1 MKTWL
6 STTLA
11 LLCAVSAWAQQQ
23 APDANRAIPVFT
35 IRNDDLRRQSPATN
49 AVVVSAP
56 PTAGT
61 PAAAPAPAPPLT
73 PFPAAQSPT
82 VLVPKPN
89 PGSTPSPVTNPAD
102 PRIGIRQTPAGPSR
116 LQPPSPTPAVPGQPP
131 APSPTPT
138 PAAESPAPT
147 PMVAIPGG
155 APAPSPDD
163 APAPNPNARQ
173 TFRQDPVATD
183 EPIEFDWMNAD
194 LSMVLT
200 KYSELTGRSAI
211 MQQGLQG
218 MVTFHSSGPLKVDEA
233 IGALESVLLI
243 NGFAVVPMGEKFF
256 KLVPSPYGPQE
267 GLPVLKEDATA
278 EQFDRLVAQVV
289 RVKFLDPTDVAR
301 ALGGSGGTG
310 GGMPPM
316 PGATPQGGGPSG
328 SNRVFMHPYGQ
339 IIPLPRSSALLLI
352 DTALNVSRL
361 KQIIEYMDT
370 TSETKMETRVYVL
383 ENADSATVYSIL
395 QQLIAA
401 DQGTSTPGQTGQIA
415 PTAMAAGVGLGRSRP
430 SVTSIE
436 ESVIMGRVLINYDMR
451 TNAIIL
457 ITQET
462 NFTFFEKI
470 IKALDVKTNQDFKTR
485 VFFLNYADA
494 NDMALILYQLVLGA
508 EPNAVGGRAGST
520 SGAPF
525 TSRTSTAGGRTT
537 GLGGSTS
544 GARSGALGSRGS
556 ATGSRTGSS
565 ARSSSSRRSTGSRT
579 AGTAAR
585 TTTPATPTTPGMP
598 TGAAGANM
606 AQQLIEI
613 IPDVRNNA
621 LVVFAPEQDLESL
634 TDVIKQLD
642 VFPPQVAI
650 DVVVAEV
657 SVDDNTT
664 FGVDLFQKALTSPSR
679 AGAGIS
685 TPDGG
690 GIPSTVSGTNVLSRL
705 LDPRAIT
712 SPQALTGA
720 GLTGG
725 LSYFASFFG
734 DDLRAVITALQQD
747 SKFKVLQTPHLYTSN
762 NQAARVF
769 VGESRPVVTS
779 TLTDISGGTTAG
791 RSNYENVD
799 IGVGL
804 EVTPLINPDGVVT
817 FNIYQ
822 TVDDVKST
830 VLIDNNEVP
839 ILSRREAEAVA
850 VTCKDGQIIIL
861 GGLTSNTRRQT
872 VNQVPILGDIPLLG
886 YLFKKTSWN
895 NVKTELVFFLRPKV
909 IRTIEE
915 AQRYTWGRL
924 EKSKDLRTMPI
935 RNVEGY
941 SPMQDKRH
949 SEKLKAIDRFD
960 KTEKF

>member
-6 STTLA
+6 LIA
-11 LLCAVSAWAQQQ
+11 LVFLCAVSARAQQTPG
-23 APDANRAIPVFT
+23 ADAAKAT
-35 IRNDDLRRQSPATN
+35 IRIRASDLLRQPPNGNKT
-49 AVVVSAP
+49 VVVANA
-56 PTAGT
+56 PTAGAPAAPAAPQTTAAPPAALSPFPAAQPVGSSQPPPPTTGSAAPPPGPAPDRPTMLDPAERRAAIQRPPPGPGSVQSPMPPTT
-61 PAAAPAPAPPLT
+61 PPPTAAAPAPD
-73 PFPAAQSPT
+73 
-82 VLVPKPN
+82 PN
-89 PGSTPSPVTNPAD
+89 V
-102 PRIGIRQTPAGPSR
+102 
-116 LQPPSPTPAVPGQPP
+116 
-131 APSPTPT
+131 
-138 PAAESPAPT
+138 
-147 PMVAIPGG
+147 
-155 APAPSPDD
+155 
-163 APAPNPNARQ
+163 RQ
-173 TFRQDPVATD
+173 TFQQSTLTGD

-194 LSMVLT
+194 LSQVLA
-200 KYSELTGRSAI
+200 KYSELTRRSAI

-218 MVTFHSSGPLKVDEA
+218 MITFRSSGPLSVDEA

-243 NGFAVVPMGEKFF
+243 NGYAVVPMGDKFF

-267 GLPVLKEDATA
+267 GLPVLTEDETPQ
-278 EQFDRLVAQVV
+278 QFDRLVAQVV

-301 ALGGSGGTG
+301 ALGGSGGG
-310 GGMPPM
+310 IGAPM
-316 PGATPQGGGPSG
+316 PGAPAQPGGAGASG
-328 SNRVFMHPYGQ
+328 RVFMHPYGQ

-370 TSETKMETRVYVL
+370 TNETKMETRVYVM
-383 ENADSATVYSIL
+383 ENADAVTVYGIL

-401 DQGTSTPGQTGQIA
+401 DQGTTTQGQTGQIT
-415 PTAMAAGVGLGRSRP
+415 PGIGTAGAGLGRSRP
-430 SVTSIE
+430 SVASIE
-436 ESVIMGRVLINYDMR
+436 ETVIMGRVLINYDER
-451 TNAIIL
+451 TNALLL

-462 NFTFFEKI
+462 NFAFFEKI
-470 IKALDVKTNQDFKTR
+470 VKALDVKTNQDFKTR
-485 VFFLNYADA
+485 VIFLNYADA
-494 NDMALILYQLVLGA
+494 TDMATMLYQLVQGA
-508 EPNAVGGRAGST
+508 SPTSVGGRAGGT
-520 SGAPF
+520 AGAPF
-525 TSRTSTAGGRTT
+525 TSRTGTAAGGRTT
-537 GLGGSTS
+537 GLGGGTS
-544 GARSGALGSRGS
+544 GARSGTSGARGS
-556 ATGSRTGSS
+556 ATGSRTGTSS
-565 ARSSSSRRSTGSRT
+565 RSGGSRRSTASRAT
-579 AGTAAR
+579 GAAAR
-585 TTTPATPTTPGMP
+585 TTTPTPTTPGLP
-598 TGAAGANM
+598 GGSSAAASAG
-606 AQQLIEI
+606 QQLIEI

-634 TDVIKQLD
+634 ADVIKQLD

-657 SVDDNTT
+657 SVDDNTS
-664 FGVDLFQKALTSPSR
+664 FGVDIFQKALTSPSR

-685 TPDGG
+685 SPDGG
-690 GIPSTVSGTNVLSRL
+690 GIPGGGGTNALSRL
-705 LDPRAIT
+705 LDPRALT
-712 SPQALTGA
+712 SPQALAGA

-725 LSYFASFFG
+725 LTYFASFFG
-734 DDLRAVITALQQD
+734 DDLRAVITALSQD

-769 VGESRPVVTS
+769 VGESRPIVTS

-872 VNQVPILGDIPLLG
+872 VNKVPVVGDIPVLG
-886 YLFKKTSWN
+886 YLFKKTVWN

-909 IRTIEE
+909 IRTVEE
-915 AQRYTWGRL
+915 AQRYTWGRI

-935 RNVEGY
+935 RDVEGY
-941 SPMQDKRH
+941 SPMQDKRLN
-949 SEKLKAIDRFD
+949 EKLKAIDRFD
-960 KTEKF
+960 KTDKF